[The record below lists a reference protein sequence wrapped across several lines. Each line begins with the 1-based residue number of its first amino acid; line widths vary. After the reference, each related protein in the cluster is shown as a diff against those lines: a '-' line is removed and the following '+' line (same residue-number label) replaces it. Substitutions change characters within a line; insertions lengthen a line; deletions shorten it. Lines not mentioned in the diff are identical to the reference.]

1 MEPMKVTL
9 PYPPSVNHYVRFT
22 TRGFAYQSKEAKAYK
37 QGAKLRALTQG
48 MRPILEGEVCL
59 LVTVYRPAKR
69 GDLDNH
75 LKVLLDSLNGVAYAD
90 DKQVG
95 ELFVSRFEDAANP
108 RVVVSVWPR
117 DVKTATKPTK
127 RVTLKKT
134 ASKVTKGENETK
146 QNDNSGR

>member
-1 MEPMKVTL
+1 MERLSVTL

-22 TRGFAYQSKEAKAYK
+22 TKGFAYQTKEARQYK

-48 MRPILEGEVCL
+48 MRPILEGEVA
-59 LVTVYRPAKR
+59 VFITVYRPAKR

-90 DKQVG
+90 DGQIG
-95 ELFVSRFEDAANP
+95 ELFISRFEDKANP

-117 DVKTATKPTK
+117 DTQTSAKPVK
-127 RVTLKKT
+127 RVTVKKK
-134 ASKVTKGENETK
+134 ASKLLEGETNET
-146 QNDNSGR
+146 